1 MTDEESI
8 RVASEAARRN
18 VRGSLGSRSFHPRD
32 AEMLV
37 FDAAG
42 QRAHAVEIWHAARA
56 IGEEGNKSARAEL
69 RRRYG
74 GRAPGVGWIGWVL
87 VLAAIC
93 AALALVMSTGFR
105 VPAKNLE
112 GVVVALSVAATVLI
126 AATLVGARLRATD
139 RAHGRILLTV
149 CGALVGA
156 AALTLGRGAVVGGAI
171 VASAALV
178 ALAAL
183 ALLYVVRHRHPDQA
197 NAIDNATATA
207 YREALATV
215 QDRAAD
221 LQRQTAD
228 RLGPELAA
236 AIVRIRTAAFAEAP
250 ISPHGLD
257 LARYDDAVPAGGV
270 IISDFADPR
279 VWLPRA
285 LADKL

>member
-105 VPAKNLE
+105 VPAENLE
-112 GVVVALSVAATVLI
+112 GVVVAVSVAAAVLV
-126 AATLVGARLRATD
+126 AMT
-139 RAHGRILLTV
+139 
-149 CGALVGA
+149 LVGA
-156 AALTLGRGAVVGGAI
+156 AALTLGRGAVVAAPSSRRRRSSLWPRWPRCRTERPTSSGRPPTGWALSLRPRSCGSALRRSPRRPSRPTVSI
-171 VASAALV
+171 WRATTMRFPPVA
-178 ALAAL
+178 
-183 ALLYVVRHRHPDQA
+183 
-197 NAIDNATATA
+197 
-207 YREALATV
+207 
-215 QDRAAD
+215 
-221 LQRQTAD
+221 
-228 RLGPELAA
+228 
-236 AIVRIRTAAFAEAP
+236 
-250 ISPHGLD
+250 
-257 LARYDDAVPAGGV
+257 
-270 IISDFADPR
+270 
-279 VWLPRA
+279 
-285 LADKL
+285 

>member
-105 VPAKNLE
+105 VPAENLE
-112 GVVVALSVAATVLI
+112 GVVVAVSVAAAVLV
-126 AATLVGARLRATD
+126 ATTLFGARLRATD

-149 CGALVGA
+149 CGALV
-156 AALTLGRGAVVGGAI
+156 VGGAI

-178 ALAAL
+178 ALA
-183 ALLYVVRHRHPDQA
+183 
-197 NAIDNATATA
+197 
-207 YREALATV
+207 ALATV

-250 ISPHGLD
+250 VSPHGLD

>member
-1 MTDEESI
+1 M
-8 RVASEAARRN
+8 
-18 VRGSLGSRSFHPRD
+18 
-32 AEMLV
+32 
-37 FDAAG
+37 
-42 QRAHAVEIWHAARA
+42 
-56 IGEEGNKSARAEL
+56 
-69 RRRYG
+69 
-74 GRAPGVGWIGWVL
+74 L

-105 VPAKNLE
+105 VPAENLE

-126 AATLVGARLRATD
+126 AMTLVGARLRATD

-149 CGALVGA
+149 CGALV
-156 AALTLGRGAVVGGAI
+156 VGGAI

-178 ALAAL
+178 ALA
-183 ALLYVVRHRHPDQA
+183 
-197 NAIDNATATA
+197 
-207 YREALATV
+207 ALATV

-236 AIVRIRTAAFAEAP
+236 AIVPIRTAASAEAP
-250 ISPHGLD
+250 VSPHGLD

>member
-105 VPAKNLE
+105 VPAENLE

-126 AATLVGARLRATD
+126 AVT
-139 RAHGRILLTV
+139 
-149 CGALVGA
+149 LVGA

-178 ALAAL
+178 ALAA
-183 ALLYVVRHRHPDQA
+183 
-197 NAIDNATATA
+197 
-207 YREALATV
+207 V
-215 QDRAAD
+215 QDRAGD

-250 ISPHGLD
+250 VSPHGLD

>member
-112 GVVVALSVAATVLI
+112 GVVVALSVAAAVLI
-126 AATLVGARLRATD
+126 AVT
-139 RAHGRILLTV
+139 
-149 CGALVGA
+149 LVGA

-178 ALAAL
+178 ALA
-183 ALLYVVRHRHPDQA
+183 
-197 NAIDNATATA
+197 
-207 YREALATV
+207 ALATV

-250 ISPHGLD
+250 VSPHGLD

>member
-1 MTDEESI
+1 
-8 RVASEAARRN
+8 
-18 VRGSLGSRSFHPRD
+18 
-32 AEMLV
+32 MLV

-74 GRAPGVGWIGWVL
+74 AGRRASGGSGGCWCWLRSAPPW
-87 VLAAIC
+87 
-93 AALALVMSTGFR
+93 R
-105 VPAKNLE
+105 
-112 GVVVALSVAATVLI
+112 
-126 AATLVGARLRATD
+126 
-139 RAHGRILLTV
+139 
-149 CGALVGA
+149 
-156 AALTLGRGAVVGGAI
+156 GRGAVVGGAI

-178 ALAAL
+178 ALA
-183 ALLYVVRHRHPDQA
+183 
-197 NAIDNATATA
+197 
-207 YREALATV
+207 ALATV

-250 ISPHGLD
+250 VSPHGLD

>member
-105 VPAKNLE
+105 VPAENLE

-126 AATLVGARLRATD
+126 AVT
-139 RAHGRILLTV
+139 
-149 CGALVGA
+149 LVGA
-156 AALTLGRGAVVGGAI
+156 AALTLGRGAAI

-178 ALAAL
+178 ALA
-183 ALLYVVRHRHPDQA
+183 
-197 NAIDNATATA
+197 
-207 YREALATV
+207 ALATV

-236 AIVRIRTAAFAEAP
+236 AIVRIRTAASADAP
-250 ISPHGLD
+250 VSPHGLD

>member
-1 MTDEESI
+1 
-8 RVASEAARRN
+8 
-18 VRGSLGSRSFHPRD
+18 
-32 AEMLV
+32 MLV

-105 VPAKNLE
+105 VPAENLE
-112 GVVVALSVAATVLI
+112 GVVVAVSVAAAVLV
-126 AATLVGARLRATD
+126 ATTLFGARLRATD

-149 CGALVGA
+149 CGALV
-156 AALTLGRGAVVGGAI
+156 VGGAI

-178 ALAAL
+178 ALA
-183 ALLYVVRHRHPDQA
+183 
-197 NAIDNATATA
+197 
-207 YREALATV
+207 ALATV

-250 ISPHGLD
+250 VSPHGLD

>member
-1 MTDEESI
+1 M
-8 RVASEAARRN
+8 
-18 VRGSLGSRSFHPRD
+18 
-32 AEMLV
+32 
-37 FDAAG
+37 
-42 QRAHAVEIWHAARA
+42 
-56 IGEEGNKSARAEL
+56 
-69 RRRYG
+69 
-74 GRAPGVGWIGWVL
+74 L

-105 VPAKNLE
+105 VPAENLE

-126 AATLVGARLRATD
+126 AMTLVGARLRATD

-183 ALLYVVRHRHPDQA
+183 A
-197 NAIDNATATA
+197 
-207 YREALATV
+207 TV

-250 ISPHGLD
+250 VSPHGLD
-257 LARYDDAVPAGGV
+257 LARYDDAVPAGGL

>member
-105 VPAKNLE
+105 VPAENLE
-112 GVVVALSVAATVLI
+112 GVVVAVSVAAAVLV
-126 AATLVGARLRATD
+126 ATTLFGARLRATD

-149 CGALVGA
+149 CGALV
-156 AALTLGRGAVVGGAI
+156 VGGTI

-183 ALLYVVRHRHPDQA
+183 AA
-197 NAIDNATATA
+197 
-207 YREALATV
+207 V
-215 QDRAAD
+215 QDRAGD

-250 ISPHGLD
+250 VSPHGLD